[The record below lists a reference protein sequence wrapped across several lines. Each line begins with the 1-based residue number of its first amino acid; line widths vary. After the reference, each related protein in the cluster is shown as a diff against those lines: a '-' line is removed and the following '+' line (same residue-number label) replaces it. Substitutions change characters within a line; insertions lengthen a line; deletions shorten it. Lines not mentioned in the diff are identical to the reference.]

1 MKHRKYRILSI
12 LLLACLALQAVIPG
26 AWAEAAPEGWE
37 TLAPA
42 ETAAPEEGTDPTG
55 APEGPTDAPEVTEE
69 PTAPPQE
76 ETEPEATEEP
86 TEAPEPTEPEPTEPD
101 PLEGYTFPDNW
112 AREPLMFAV
121 RNGILQGR
129 GDYNLDPTGRTTRAE
144 MAAMLVRLLGAK
156 EQGDLSPYRD
166 LDPAAWYN
174 RELSAAVSLGI
185 FNGVSATQMAPMRS
199 ITRQE
204 AFTVLARAFGL
215 YPQNR
220 RAYTRFRDGEKVQP
234 YARDAVSA
242 LAEVGC
248 VTGYDTGYLKPRD
261 PISRQEVAALFY
273 KLLDQICDDPQELPE
288 TGFVLYRGTEPLPQG
303 YRLEGSLVLGAGLS
317 GSQTVTEIQVTDRL
331 ILRCA
336 TGTELTL
343 EAVSAGEVSV
353 ASCLTATGEG
363 TFPLLVS
370 AGSGAEVALDAVR
383 LEVFG
388 PGVLSGDYETASVH
402 CSGAVLSGEVDRLTA
417 TAAGATVEVRG
428 QAGEVLLPMERTRL
442 TGSGYAGSVVVQGR
456 HCVVELAYGELV
468 DQVDW
473 GLEGLQVQVTGPAS
487 ISANSPKA
495 VLTAKFTNFTAGY
508 GCTDGARTCQVV
520 WFLNGKLLGGS
531 SSFTLREGATAT
543 CTKTFDR
550 AQRPEQDPVFTV
562 VLTCGGE
569 TVRAQYTVKVDRE
582 RWDYETALETV
593 QGVNIEAEVLRR
605 TPLYGDRSMSYILQ
619 YLPQGTALTHLY
631 YSQDPGTPGQVRLAD
646 GTVGWV
652 NWDDYLVSRTDY
664 TQGED
669 YSTAT
674 KEGFVNQKGYS
685 GPTGYLLWISLKT
698 QRVNIFQGSKGNWK
712 LIRSSPCST
721 GTNLTPT
728 VTGVFSVIYKTYR
741 WRFSD
746 TIDGQYIDDYYRV
759 YHITGF
765 WGGQAFHS
773 RPYRSSDESLLDG
786 TMGTPSSHGCV
797 RMYDEDCSY
806 IYDEIPYDTTVV
818 VF

>member
-55 APEGPTDAPEVTEE
+55 APEGPTDALEVTED
-69 PTAPPQE
+69 TAPPQE

-86 TEAPEPTEPEPTEPD
+86 TGAPEPTEPEPTVPD

-185 FNGVSATQMAPMRS
+185 FIGVSATQMAPMRS

-234 YARDAVSA
+234 YARDSVSA

-317 GSQTVTEIQVTDRL
+317 GSQTVTGIQVTDRL

-388 PGVLSGDYETASVH
+388 PGVLSGPALRWRWTQSGWR
-402 CSGAVLSGEVDRLTA
+402 CSA
-417 TAAGATVEVRG
+417 
-428 QAGEVLLPMERTRL
+428 P
-442 TGSGYAGSVVVQGR
+442 
-456 HCVVELAYGELV
+456 
-468 DQVDW
+468 
-473 GLEGLQVQVTGPAS
+473 
-487 ISANSPKA
+487 
-495 VLTAKFTNFTAGY
+495 
-508 GCTDGARTCQVV
+508 
-520 WFLNGKLLGGS
+520 GS
-531 SSFTLREGATAT
+531 SR
-543 CTKTFDR
+543 
-550 AQRPEQDPVFTV
+550 
-562 VLTCGGE
+562 
-569 TVRAQYTVKVDRE
+569 VRR
-582 RWDYETALETV
+582 
-593 QGVNIEAEVLRR
+593 
-605 TPLYGDRSMSYILQ
+605 
-619 YLPQGTALTHLY
+619 
-631 YSQDPGTPGQVRLAD
+631 
-646 GTVGWV
+646 
-652 NWDDYLVSRTDY
+652 
-664 TQGED
+664 
-669 YSTAT
+669 
-674 KEGFVNQKGYS
+674 
-685 GPTGYLLWISLKT
+685 
-698 QRVNIFQGSKGNWK
+698 
-712 LIRSSPCST
+712 
-721 GTNLTPT
+721 
-728 VTGVFSVIYKTYR
+728 
-741 WRFSD
+741 
-746 TIDGQYIDDYYRV
+746 
-759 YHITGF
+759 
-765 WGGQAFHS
+765 
-773 RPYRSSDESLLDG
+773 
-786 TMGTPSSHGCV
+786 
-797 RMYDEDCSY
+797 
-806 IYDEIPYDTTVV
+806 
-818 VF
+818 

>member
-12 LLLACLALQAVIPG
+12 LLLACLALQVVIPG

-42 ETAAPEEGTDPTG
+42 ETAAPEEGTDPAA
-55 APEGPTDAPEVTEE
+55 APEGPTDALEVTEE

-317 GSQTVTEIQVTDRL
+317 GSQTVTGIQVTDRL

-336 TGTELTL
+336 TGAELTL

-363 TFPLLVS
+363 TFPRLVS

-388 PGVLSGDYETASVH
+388 PGVFSGDYETASVH

-428 QAGEVLLPMERTRL
+428 GAPAHGADPAHRLRLCRKRGGAGPPLRGGAGLRGAG
-442 TGSGYAGSVVVQGR
+442 GSG
-456 HCVVELAYGELV
+456 
-468 DQVDW
+468 
-473 GLEGLQVQVTGPAS
+473 GLGPGGPAG
-487 ISANSPKA
+487 P
-495 VLTAKFTNFTAGY
+495 
-508 GCTDGARTCQVV
+508 
-520 WFLNGKLLGGS
+520 
-531 SSFTLREGATAT
+531 
-543 CTKTFDR
+543 
-550 AQRPEQDPVFTV
+550 
-562 VLTCGGE
+562 
-569 TVRAQYTVKVDRE
+569 
-582 RWDYETALETV
+582 
-593 QGVNIEAEVLRR
+593 
-605 TPLYGDRSMSYILQ
+605 GDRHRLHLCKQ
-619 YLPQGTALTHLY
+619 PQ
-631 YSQDPGTPGQVRLAD
+631 
-646 GTVGWV
+646 
-652 NWDDYLVSRTDY
+652 
-664 TQGED
+664 
-669 YSTAT
+669 
-674 KEGFVNQKGYS
+674 S
-685 GPTGYLLWISLKT
+685 GPHGKVYELHRRLRLHRRGAHLPGGVVPEWKAAGRQQQLHSAG
-698 QRVNIFQGSKGNWK
+698 RGNRH
-712 LIRSSPCST
+712 LHQD
-721 GTNLTPT
+721 L
-728 VTGVFSVIYKTYR
+728 
-741 WRFSD
+741 
-746 TIDGQYIDDYYRV
+746 
-759 YHITGF
+759 
-765 WGGQAFHS
+765 
-773 RPYRSSDESLLDG
+773 
-786 TMGTPSSHGCV
+786 
-797 RMYDEDCSY
+797 
-806 IYDEIPYDTTVV
+806 
-818 VF
+818 